1 MVHIPRLH
9 LPMLNPT
16 DVIPH
21 LGAEHHYRE
30 GRSAC
35 LIAETWFAAQREARG
50 LPTMIQHVL
59 DQNPRF
65 VDAELVDAFLE
76 RWIELGDGLKP
87 SQADVLAVLRVPDAL
102 AVMAVEGKVDETFGP
117 RVLGWL
123 GSSPSK
129 NKTARFARLC
139 ATLGLNPA
147 AADPLRYQLLH
158 RTASAIYEA
167 KRYHA
172 NTAVMM
178 VHSFDP
184 KDAGLS
190 DFKAFASALGLPSAD
205 AARLVGPVLCDGI
218 DLFLGWSADRA
229 SSEGFSIADGR
240 KTDAGFHDDD

>member
-9 LPMLNPT
+9 LPMHRPT

-30 GRSAC
+30 GRSAR
-35 LIAETWFAAQREARG
+35 LIAETWFAGQREPRG

-87 SQADVLAVLRVPDAL
+87 SQADVLAVLGLTDGIAI
-102 AVMAVEGKVDETFGP
+102 MAVEGKVDETFGP
-117 RVLGWL
+117 RVSEWL
-123 GSSPSK
+123 ASGSPGK
-129 NKTARFARLC
+129 IRRLKLLTV
-139 ATLGLNPA
+139 TLGLDAA
-147 AADPLRYQLLH
+147 AADTLRYQLLH

-167 KRYHA
+167 KRYRA
-172 NTAVMM
+172 NAAVMM

-184 KDAGLS
+184 KDAGLL
-190 DFKAFASALGLPSAD
+190 DFKAFASALGLPIAD
-205 AARLVGPVLCDGI
+205 ASRLAGPVLCDGI
-218 DLFLGWSADRA
+218 NLFLGWAADRA
-229 SSEGFSIADGR
+229 LNEGFSIENGR
-240 KTDAGFHDDD
+240 KMNAGFHDEV